1 MSREGGLTVEKTFVL
16 RTEAILASV
25 NPTLRFGGDNTIVIP
40 MAILQNLYRYDGLP
54 EKQKLAA
61 QFIEY
66 IDSLPIEELICS
78 QKGFKQQNG
87 SYLKI
92 VENQE
97 ELDESIQKL
106 GDFSRLDKRVFQV
119 CLDLKKKEERK
130 VILISKNP
138 SIRMKAF
145 QLGIEAQMFKDEI
158 FPPPKQQYKGYVN
171 VSASQT
177 VISKL
182 YRDGEISLKEIYQY
196 GDIEWF
202 ENEFLIIES
211 ESGSALGRYTNG
223 KIVPL
228 TYSQKLPVGCK
239 SLNVEQTMLWECLL
253 APPEIAPLVVVK
265 GAAGTGKTYCSIAMT
280 LEKLRGYSLEELYDQ
295 ILVATPT
302 VTVSNE
308 SIGYLPGTIDDK
320 IGPYLGGIID
330 NIKAIFRE
338 KNMDLTNRDLKA
350 NAQELFERGFIEIQ
364 PIGFLRGRTI
374 PRTVFIIDETQNI
387 SPSDIHD
394 IVTRAAQGS
403 KFIFLGDPDQVNN
416 PKLNTRYN
424 ALVYLSE
431 KMKGSVNCW
440 QITLNSDKS
449 IRSALAQEA
458 LKIL

>member
-1 MSREGGLTVEKTFVL
+1 
-16 RTEAILASV
+16 
-25 NPTLRFGGDNTIVIP
+25 
-40 MAILQNLYRYDGLP
+40 
-54 EKQKLAA
+54 
-61 QFIEY
+61 
-66 IDSLPIEELICS
+66 
-78 QKGFKQQNG
+78 
-87 SYLKI
+87 
-92 VENQE
+92 
-97 ELDESIQKL
+97 
-106 GDFSRLDKRVFQV
+106 
-119 CLDLKKKEERK
+119 
-130 VILISKNP
+130 
-138 SIRMKAF
+138 
-145 QLGIEAQMFKDEI
+145 
-158 FPPPKQQYKGYVN
+158 
-171 VSASQT
+171 
-177 VISKL
+177 
-182 YRDGEISLKEIYQY
+182 
-196 GDIEWF
+196 
-202 ENEFLIIES
+202 
-211 ESGSALGRYTNG
+211 
-223 KIVPL
+223 
-228 TYSQKLPVGCK
+228 
-239 SLNVEQTMLWECLL
+239 MLWECLL

-280 LEKLRGYSLEELYDQ
+280 LEKLRGYSSEELYDQ

-350 NAQELFERGFIEIQ
+350 SAQELFERGFIEIQ